1 MEKVK
6 DLIIRTK
13 ENRVYQYDNVTVDVA
28 DKSFL
33 IVYLTNNNRLCFPLV
48 NVIVF
53 EFCPE
58 V

>member
-1 MEKVK
+1 MQKVK
-6 DLIIRTK
+6 ELIIKTK
-13 ENRVYQYDNVTVDVA
+13 EKGVFQYDNVTVDVA

-33 IVYLTNNNRLCFPLV
+33 IVYLTDNCRVCFPLT

-53 EFCPE
+53 EICPE